1 MALIYLIDDNEG
13 FNYLTEKVIE
23 DLNENHQVEKF
34 VDPDEAIEQ
43 ILSLEKLPEYIFLD
57 INMPSIDGWEL
68 LSILEE
74 EIGNIKEKTN
84 VIMLTSSIL
93 PADMDKAQTN
103 ESVKY
108 YINKPLSEYYAKEIL
123 GSKD

>member
-23 DLNENHQVEKF
+23 DLNENHKVEKF

-74 EIGNIKEKTN
+74 EIDNLHEKTN

-93 PADMDKAQTN
+93 PADMEKAQTI

-108 YINKPLSEYYAKEIL
+108 YINKPLSEYNAKEIL

>member
-13 FNYLTEKVIE
+13 FNYLTEKVID

-74 EIGNIKEKTN
+74 EIDNLKEKTN

-93 PADMDKAQTN
+93 PADMEKAQTI

>member
-23 DLNENHQVEKF
+23 DLNENHKVEKF

-74 EIGNIKEKTN
+74 EIDNLHEKTN
-84 VIMLTSSIL
+84 VINLSSIL
-93 PADMDKAQTN
+93 KN
-103 ESVKY
+103 S
-108 YINKPLSEYYAKEIL
+108 
-123 GSKD
+123 

>member
-74 EIGNIKEKTN
+74 EIDNLHEKTN

-93 PADMDKAQTN
+93 PADMDKAQTI